1 MIGGIVIRKKGKF
14 EQSRTPKKP
23 AKPSVAEQKV
33 QKPAKA
39 PKQAKAASGG
49 GGKKGLVILLCVA
62 AVALLGVCSYGF
74 VLKNQDA
81 IYPNVYVAG
90 VNVGGLRQEA
100 AVAAV
105 SEAVQ
110 QSYASDTLNVLL
122 PDRTLSLT
130 PEVTEIALNPEQA
143 IEEAM
148 AYGRS
153 GNPISA
159 VISYL
164 RAGKTE
170 YTVDLDSSLNLDT
183 DDIRSL
189 IDQTAHACEADKI
202 DPIVKVDEGAGI
214 ITITAGSPAI
224 SLDADRLYD
233 EVLTRFSTGDF
244 TDLEFAYDTVPCESV
259 DLQQYY
265 DKYCKDMT
273 DAYYDEEAK
282 KLVPEVN
289 GYGFDL
295 PYYTQKL
302 AMAEAGEVITIQMED
317 LVPEVTL
324 EELEK
329 EFFSDVLASY
339 DSAHT
344 ANAARTKNLE
354 LACKAIDGTILN
366 PGEEFSFNKIVG
378 ERTKEKGYL
387 GAIVYTDGGKSETQE
402 GGGVCQVASAIYTC
416 TLLAELEVTERSPHM
431 YLVTYVEPGMDATIY
446 WGSLDF
452 KFKNSTEKPLRVDAS
467 VSGGYVHIKLV
478 GTRQEHDYDHIKLRG
493 VYVNSTAWKTVVKVN
508 DKKVEVTI
516 QKGAG
521 VDANGKAIDLAVDAS
536 GNKYVLGAMEESE
549 YTGYTIAAYRDFIAA
564 DGSVLRSELL
574 HTDKFNHRDRC
585 YAATAYVEPEPD
597 EPDEPITDP
606 SDPNYDPT
614 KDPFSPDY
622 IPDDVPDEKPDKD
635 PDDTPG
641 ETPDEPDDPFG
652 GYTGDPSVMPDFWR

>member
-1 MIGGIVIRKKGKF
+1 MTFDYLFPAFSPVMIGGIFIRKKGKF
-14 EQSRTPKKP
+14 EQSRSQKKP
-23 AKPSVAEQKV
+23 AKPSMAEQKV
-33 QKPAKA
+33 QKPAR
-39 PKQAKAASGG
+39 QAKAASAGS
-49 GGKKGLVILLCVA
+49 GKKGLIILLSLVAVILL
-62 AVALLGVCSYGF
+62 GICSYGF

-105 SEAVQ
+105 SEAVE
-110 QSYASDTLNVLL
+110 QSYASDTLNVIL

-143 IEEAM
+143 IAEAM

-159 VISYL
+159 VINYL

-189 IDQTAHACEADKI
+189 IDQTAHACASEKI
-202 DPIVKVDEGAGI
+202 DPIVKVNEDAGT
-214 ITITAGSPAI
+214 ITITAGSPAV
-224 SLDADRLYD
+224 SLDADRLFE
-233 EVLTRFSTGDF
+233 EVITRFSTGDF
-244 TDLEFAYDTVPCESV
+244 SDLEFAYDTVPCESV
-259 DLQQYY
+259 DLQHYY

-273 DAYYDEEAK
+273 DAYYDEEARE
-282 KLVPEVN
+282 LVAEVN

-302 AMAEAGEVITIQMED
+302 AMAEPGEIITIQMED

-324 EELEK
+324 EDLEK
-329 EFFSDVLASY
+329 EYFSDVLASY

-366 PGEEFSFNKIVG
+366 PGEEFSFNNIVG

-402 GGGVCQVASAIYTC
+402 GGGVCQVASTIYTC
-416 TLLAELEVTERSPHM
+416 TLLADLEVTERSPHM

-452 KFKNSTEKPLRVDAS
+452 KFKNSTEKPLRIDAS

-478 GTRQEHDYDHIKLRG
+478 GTKQEHDYDHIKLRG
-493 VYVNSTAWKTVVKVN
+493 VYVNSTAWKNVVKVG
-508 DKKVEVTI
+508 DKKIEVTI

-521 VDANGKAIDLAVDAS
+521 VDANGNAIDLAVDAS
-536 GNKYVLGAMEESE
+536 GNKYVLGSVEESE
-549 YTGYTIAAYRDFIAA
+549 YTGYTIAAYRDFIAS

-585 YAATAYVEPEPD
+585 YAATAYVEPEPE
-597 EPDEPITDP
+597 EPDEPVVDP
-606 SDPNYDPT
+606 DDPNYDPT
-614 KDPFSPDY
+614 QDPESPDY
-622 IPDDVPDEKPDKD
+622 NPGGWFGDEDEDDD
-635 PDDTPG
+635 PDDN
-641 ETPDEPDDPFG
+641 EWPDG
-652 GYTGDPSVMPDFWR
+652 LPDFWS